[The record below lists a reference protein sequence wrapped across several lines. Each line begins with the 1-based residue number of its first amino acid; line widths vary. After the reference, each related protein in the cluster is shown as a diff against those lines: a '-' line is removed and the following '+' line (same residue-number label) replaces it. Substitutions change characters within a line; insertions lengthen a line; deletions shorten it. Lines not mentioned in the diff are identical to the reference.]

1 MCTYLTEKLAIT
13 GSGKGPQGWMPV
25 TEATVYVDHAVHA
38 QFTHTLN
45 IDFRN
50 PAMGPSAR
58 IAMELTE
65 ESALALADAIH
76 AALNAAPAGLTSV
89 NQS

>member
-1 MCTYLTEKLAIT
+1 
-13 GSGKGPQGWMPV
+13 
-25 TEATVYVDHAVHA
+25 
-38 QFTHTLN
+38 
-45 IDFRN
+45 
-50 PAMGPSAR
+50 
-58 IAMELTE
+58 MELTE